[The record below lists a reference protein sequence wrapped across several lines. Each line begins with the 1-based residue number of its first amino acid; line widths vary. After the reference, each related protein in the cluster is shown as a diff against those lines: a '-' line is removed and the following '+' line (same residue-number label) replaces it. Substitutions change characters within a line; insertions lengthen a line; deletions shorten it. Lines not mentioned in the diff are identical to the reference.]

1 MSIKIGE
8 NLQLLRKEK
17 NMTQEALAHV
27 FNVSPQSVSKWELG
41 ISYPEMTL
49 LPKIAEYFNVSIDE
63 LVGHNHNTSIESLY
77 MEIKNLLDNLKNEY
91 NEPDYAYR
99 LAKLAVTTLWPH
111 QEQEDGK
118 LILGR
123 KPNNSSYGQN
133 NGGISIC
140 VENSLFISTFK
151 EFPRYDY
158 ITVKKIHKYL
168 NKISDINTLKVLFCL
183 FNLTLDNPLN
193 NSWTIK
199 DISSYTNLD
208 ENSVIIAL
216 NNLDIF
222 IDIDFLQQ
230 EKIEKYSL
238 SYMALVPILVTMLV
252 PTTL

>member
-1 MSIKIGE
+1 MKGAYVMSIKIGE

-77 MEIKNLLDNLKNEY
+77 MEIKNLLDNSKNEY
-91 NEPDYAYR
+91 NVPDYAYR

-111 QEQEDGK
+111 QEQEVGK

-123 KPNNSSYGQN
+123 KANNSSYGQN
-133 NGGISIC
+133 NGGISIY
-140 VENSLFISTFK
+140 VENSLF
-151 EFPRYDY
+151 
-158 ITVKKIHKYL
+158 
-168 NKISDINTLKVLFCL
+168 INTLKVLFCL

-199 DISSYTNLD
+199 EISSYTNLD